1 MELHGKIA
9 LIKYV
14 RKITDIGL
22 VEAKEIVDAFVDAFD
37 SVRICD
43 GAPIQTYYDWDI
55 VILSLFVGKVR
66 SGAWVIRDGK
76 VKRETDVLY
85 RDIVDLSHF

>member
-1 MELHGKIA
+1 MELKGKIA

-22 VEAKEIVDAFVDAFD
+22 VEAKEIVDAFD

-43 GAPIQTYYDWDI
+43 GAPMQTYYDWDI

-76 VKRETDVLY
+76 IFQEATVSY
-85 RDIVDLSHF
+85 RDIVELTHF

>member
-1 MELHGKIA
+1 MELKGKID

-22 VEAKEIVDAFVDAFD
+22 VEAKEIVDAFD

-76 VKRETDVLY
+76 VKKETDVSY
-85 RDIVDLSHF
+85 RDIVELSNF

>member
-1 MELHGKIA
+1 MELKGKID

-14 RKITDIGL
+14 RRITTDIGL
-22 VEAKEIVDAFVDAFD
+22 VEAKEIVEAFCN
-37 SVRICD
+37 VRI
-43 GAPIQTYYDWDI
+43 GTGEPFPTFYDWDI

-76 VKRETDVLY
+76 VKQETDVSY
-85 RDIVDLSHF
+85 RDVVELSHF

>member
-14 RKITDIGL
+14 RRIADIGL
-22 VEAKEIVDAFVDAFD
+22 QEAKEIVDAFCN
-37 SVRICD
+37 VRIVT
-43 GAPIQTYYDWDI
+43 GEPFPTLYDWDI

-76 VKRETDVLY
+76 VKQETDVSY
-85 RDIVDLSHF
+85 RDIVDLTQF